1 MNELLTFLLNRG
13 HLISNYLRTN
23 HV

>member
-23 HV
+23 LV